1 MLVIL
6 TIIASIFVQVLIG
19 FKSTILNPSYY
30 NKLIVKHNLHD
41 LPQNYVLLSMKETS
55 GHLFSEPI
63 CNVLTPSINDAF
75 TNNWIEHQ
83 SQKLITQTIDYIK
96 GQNNN
101 LELEVPL
108 KERKTI
114 LENNLI
120 NNLETKY
127 EPQELELFQID
138 SAQSIAA
145 TIIKNA
151 NWPDSL
157 KISQVL
163 GLSET
168 ELNNKIDNYRIY
180 YSFIKY
186 TPYCLFILFVV
197 LLLLIGKSATSIKWL
212 GYGILISAL
221 ITMIIAYISGI
232 LVDNY
237 LLNNIGKQS
246 KLLTSITTNPLIL
259 VSVIKNTLI
268 NSINRISIAFALL
281 GTFLLICKKIWTR
294 NYLKKHLDS
303 SPQI

>member
-19 FKSTILNPSYY
+19 FKITILNPNYY

-63 CNVLTPSINDAF
+63 CNVLTPAINDAF
-75 TNNWIEHQ
+75 SNDWIEHQ
-83 SQKLITQTIDYIK
+83 SQKLISQTIDYIK
-96 GQNNN
+96 GQNHH

-120 NNLETKY
+120 SNLEANY
-127 EPQELELFQID
+127 ESEELELFQIE
-138 SAQSIAA
+138 SPQAVAN

-163 GLSET
+163 GLSQI
-168 ELNNKIDNYRIY
+168 ELNNKIDNYRNY
-180 YSFIKY
+180 YSLIKY
-186 TPYCLFILFVV
+186 TPYCLLILFIV
-197 LLLLIGKSATSIKWL
+197 LLLLVGKSSTSIKWL

-221 ITMIIAYISGI
+221 ITMVIAYISGI
-232 LVDNY
+232 LMDNY

-259 VSVIKNTLI
+259 ISVIKNSLI
-268 NSINRISIAFALL
+268 NSINRISIIFASL
-281 GTFLLICKKIWTR
+281 GAFLLICRNIWKR
-294 NYLKKHLDS
+294 NYLQKRLNGSFH
-303 SPQI
+303 I